1 MVSGYGANLI
11 FLNKKIKDWTSRM
24 VANPHVQQHL
34 ISCLIH
40 PPHPPSR
47 QSGRHSYVYHPLQK
61 AGFSIILKISE
72 VLGCYRSLS
81 EVVSLTYFLPERCK
95 CGLMISI
102 YACFDKLPMKA
113 LYLTYF

>member
-24 VANPHVQQHL
+24 VANSHVQQHL
-34 ISCLIH
+34 ISCLVH

-61 AGFSIILKISE
+61 AGFSINNSQNF
-72 VLGCYRSLS
+72 RSSSMLPIPFEGS
-81 EVVSLTYFLPERCK
+81 QSNVFLTRAP
-95 CGLMISI
+95 
-102 YACFDKLPMKA
+102 
-113 LYLTYF
+113 